1 MNLITRC
8 KEFRQ
13 LLTNDCIMIPGCFNG
28 LIARLAAQHGFR
40 ALYVSG
46 GALTAS
52 SGVPDIG
59 LRSLNE
65 FCSVIKDVSTFSN
78 LPVIADADTGFGEG
92 EMCARTVSD
101 FFYSGASGLHIEDQ
115 VFPKRC
121 GHLNGKELI
130 SVQQMVDKIKIA
142 RETSV
147 KVSDGE
153 FVICARTD
161 AKGVYGLE
169 ECISRSKSYINAGA
183 DMIFPEGLDTAE
195 EFQIVAKEL
204 KSHKS
209 SVFLL
214 ANMTEFGKTPY
225 IDIKTFKEYGYN
237 CVIYPVSTLR
247 VAMKAV
253 DSFFTDL
260 QQHGS
265 QKNFV
270 DKMQSRK
277 ELYDLL
283 RYTPGKEWHFPENER
298 KK

>member
-1 MNLITRC
+1 M
-8 KEFRQ
+8 
-13 LLTNDCIMIPGCFNG
+13 
-28 LIARLAAQHGFR
+28 
-40 ALYVSG
+40 
-46 GALTAS
+46 
-52 SGVPDIG
+52 
-59 LRSLNE
+59 
-65 FCSVIKDVSTFSN
+65 STFSN

-101 FFYSGASGLHIEDQ
+101 FFYAGASGLHIEDQ

-130 SVQQMVDKIKIA
+130 PTQQMVDKIKIA
-142 RETSV
+142 RATSV
-147 KVSDGE
+147 QVSEGE

-169 ECISRSKSYINAGA
+169 ECIKRSKAYIDAGA

-195 EFQIVAKEL
+195 EFQVVAKEL
-204 KSHKS
+204 KSHKKD
-209 SVFLL
+209 VFLL

-225 IDIKTFKEYGYN
+225 IDIATFKGYGYN

-253 DSFFTDL
+253 DGFFADL
-260 QQHGS
+260 KTHGV
-265 QKNFV
+265 QKNYV

-283 RYTPGKEWHFPENER
+283 NYTPGKEWHYPEI
-298 KK
+298 KKK